1 MVRVDLFKKLHYYD
15 LEVKLEMDREVLVIQ
30 GESGAGKTTILDI
43 LAGIRQPDRGEILLE
58 DKVVFSSAQ
67 GVNLPIR
74 NRDIGYVFQN
84 YALFPHLTVRENIRF
99 GIESRRSGDFAYSDY
114 ITEVM
119 KIKHLQN
126 RYPSQLSG
134 GEKQR
139 VALARALA
147 VRPRLLLLDEPFSA
161 LDGNTRRV
169 IYEEFLEFKNLWQ
182 LDMIL
187 ITHNN
192 EEAALLGDRILR
204 IREGVLV

>member
-15 LEVKLEMDREVLVIQ
+15 LEVKFEIDREVLVIQ

-43 LAGIRQPDRGEILLE
+43 LAGIRQPDRGEILLK